1 MDASTVYAEIESAP
15 TLQALLAAIDCSYQL
30 PGNERLPLSELI
42 AQRLTEFYGE
52 TA

>member
-15 TLQALLAAIDCSYQL
+15 TLPALLAAIDRSYQL
-30 PGNERLPLSELI
+30 PGNERLAISELI

-52 TA
+52 NA